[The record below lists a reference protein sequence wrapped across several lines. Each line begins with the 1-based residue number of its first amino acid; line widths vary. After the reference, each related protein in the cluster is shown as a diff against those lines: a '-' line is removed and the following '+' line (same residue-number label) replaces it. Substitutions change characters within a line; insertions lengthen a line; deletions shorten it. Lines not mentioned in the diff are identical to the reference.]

1 MDGIWER
8 DMVDEIKCGLLLFF
22 ALMIVLQQ
30 SQSALVFP
38 FFLIINRLPFI

>member
-8 DMVDEIKCGLLLFF
+8 DLVDELKFRLLLFV

-30 SQSALVFP
+30 SQSYLGFP
-38 FFLIINRLPFI
+38 FASTRLALL